1 MRFSLKYRI
10 LLFLAAAV
18 VILATAV
25 FVAYYS
31 LSLVDVASKDYKTLS
46 EDLNML
52 SQLQITVQRS
62 LMPANDYLVQP
73 DPKYRSRF
81 DALITKAEQLVKR
94 LERFHTDRV
103 SEGGARTPEAHE
115 AYIERDLG
123 TLAEVRDELDE
134 LKALALQIL
143 SLPPGSTLGARGASL
158 MERMDAKG
166 ERITTVL
173 QGLIDYHHEEM
184 TLAWSAIEIAN
195 ARAKRILLIK
205 VIVASLLALV
215 LIGLVITHANM
226 LKQSITR
233 RNQLNSLYEAGKH
246 LTSLLDRD
254 LLVQWVA
261 DTAAELMQSDA
272 SGFHLLDG
280 GRLIVGSRSKGA
292 SEHLYT
298 EIPLDRASPWRKII
312 NSNEPHLSAN
322 IATDPIWP
330 DSYRATATKAGF
342 HAFLG
347 VPLRFKDQALGV
359 LTVFRQKP
367 GDFQAG
373 DVEVFGAFA
382 DQAAVALENIHL
394 IESLKTT
401 QYQLVQSEKM
411 AGLGQFIAGM
421 AHEVGT
427 PLNIISGNAE
437 YLLEVIEDKK
447 VDAREE
453 LQVIIQQTERITR
466 LIQQLLDFSRPHRDM
481 EKRPLLINDLIKQ
494 VTDLIGLQASKD
506 GIEISTALQADI
518 PPIVGSAELLQQVF
532 LNISLNA
539 FHSMS
544 GGGRLIII
552 TQGGSRDPGM
562 DAEPEWIEAIF
573 RDTGEGISE
582 ENLKKVFDPFFST
595 KPSGMGT
602 GLGLYVSYQIISNHG
617 GDIQVESEAGKGTTV
632 KVILPTASD
641 EDEGPF

>member
-1 MRFSLKYRI
+1 MGSSLKFRI
-10 LLFLAAAV
+10 LLFLGAAV

-31 LSLVDVASKDYKTLS
+31 VSLVDVASKDYQSLS

-52 SQLQITVQRS
+52 SKLQITVQRS
-62 LMPANDYLVQP
+62 LMPANDYLIHP
-73 DPKYRSRF
+73 DPKYQSRF
-81 DALITKAEQLVKR
+81 DALATQAEDQLLR
-94 LERFHTDRV
+94 LETFHKTRA
-103 SEGGARTPEAHE
+103 SQEGARTREAHQ
-115 AYIERDLG
+115 AYMERDLA
-123 TLAEVRDELDE
+123 TLAEVRGELGE
-134 LKALALQIL
+134 LKALALEVL
-143 SLPPGSTLGARGASL
+143 SLPLGPAKSAQGASL
-158 MERMDAKG
+158 MERMDEKG

-184 TLAWSAIEIAN
+184 TSAWSAIEISN

-205 VIVASLLALV
+205 VIVASVLAII

-226 LKQSITR
+226 LKQSIMR
-233 RNQLNSLYEAGKH
+233 RNQLNSLYESGKH
-246 LTSLLDRD
+246 LTSLLDREQ
-254 LLVQWVA
+254 LMQWVS

-272 SGFHLLDG
+272 AGVHLLDG
-280 GRLIVGSRSKGA
+280 GRLIVGSRSEGA
-292 SEHLYT
+292 AERLYS

-322 IATDPIWP
+322 IQTDPIWP
-330 DSYRATATKAGF
+330 DSYRASATKAGF
-342 HAFLG
+342 HSFLG
-347 VPLRFKDQALGV
+347 VPLRFKDQAIGV
-359 LTVFRQKP
+359 LTVFRKNP

-373 DVEVFGAFA
+373 EVEVFGAFA
-382 DQAAVALENIHL
+382 DQAAVAFENIHL

-437 YLLEVIEDKK
+437 YLLEVIEDK

-466 LIQQLLDFSRPHRDM
+466 LIQQLLDFSRPQR
-481 EKRPLLINDLIKQ
+481 EVVKKPLLINDLINQ
-494 VTDLIGLQASKD
+494 VTGLIGLQASKD

-518 PPIVGSAELLQQVF
+518 PPIIASAELLQQVF

-539 FHSMS
+539 FHSMI
-544 GGGRLIII
+544 GGGRLIVI
-552 TQGGSRDPGM
+552 TQTGSRDPGM

-582 ENLKKVFDPFFST
+582 ENLNKVFDPFFST

-617 GDIQVESEAGKGTTV
+617 GEIQVESEMGKGTTV
-632 KVILPTASD
+632 KVILPITEN
-641 EDEGPF
+641 EDEGRL